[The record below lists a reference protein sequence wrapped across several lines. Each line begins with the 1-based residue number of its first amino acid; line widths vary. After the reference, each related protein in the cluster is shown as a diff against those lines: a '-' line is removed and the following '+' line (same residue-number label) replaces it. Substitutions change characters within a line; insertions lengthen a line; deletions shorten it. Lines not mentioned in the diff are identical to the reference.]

1 MRINYR
7 INLAHLD
14 PLGWAPLPGGNVFFV
29 QRRKNIQRQTSGAK
43 GEKIGDFPL
52 IFQTEIYFIAKDIG
66 EECAPKNRNTK

>member
-14 PLGWAPLPGGNVFFV
+14 PLGGAPLPVGNVFFV
-29 QRRKNIQRQTSGAK
+29 QRRKTFKRQTSGAK

-52 IFQTEIYFIAKDIG
+52 IFPKIYFIAKDIG
-66 EECAPKNRNTK
+66 EECAPKNKNTK